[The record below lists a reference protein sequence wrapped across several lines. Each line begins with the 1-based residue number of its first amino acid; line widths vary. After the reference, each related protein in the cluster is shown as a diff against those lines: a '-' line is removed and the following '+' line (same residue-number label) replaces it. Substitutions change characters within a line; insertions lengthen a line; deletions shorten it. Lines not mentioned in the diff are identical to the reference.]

1 MNNPLRNTIVSL
13 IVLSICIISCKSKH
27 DNSELTEK
35 VASELKKSTL
45 NPDEEEIKATVEKL
59 LFAAGNYNIEDLDD
73 MVSDKAMLGISSLKD
88 GIWSN
93 SEIAIDEF
101 FTSVKKRERSPY
113 CEIPNEYDII
123 VTEGQLALVRA
134 DCILYRFGIP
144 QTREINHFTL
154 MKENEKW
161 RFLNIS
167 WTKYE
172 VAEEKKKFDLDIFA
186 RSYAQAWCSKRP
198 NFVATYFA
206 EDGSLQVN
214 DGDSAK
220 GRDAISKVAQGFMT
234 DLPDMI
240 VRYDSIVPKSIGT
253 EFHWTLI
260 ATNSGPGGTGNK
272 VKVSGY
278 ELWQLDENGLI
289 KNSQGNFPTE
299 EYNRQLEFGIDN

>member
-1 MNNPLRNTIVSL
+1 MNNTLRNTILSL

-27 DNSELTEK
+27 DKSELTKK
-35 VASELKKSTL
+35 VASEITKSTL

-101 FTSVKKRERSPY
+101 FASVKKRERSPY
-113 CEIPNEYDII
+113 CEIPNDYDII

-134 DCILYRFGIP
+134 DCILYRCGIP

-154 MKENEKW
+154 MKENEEWK
-161 RFLNIS
+161 FLNIS

-198 NFVATYFA
+198 NFVASYFA

-214 DGDSAK
+214 DGDPAK

-234 DLPDMI
+234 DLPDMYLH
-240 VRYDSIVPKSIGT
+240 YDSIVSKSIGT

-260 ATNSGPGGTGNK
+260 ATNSGPSGTGNK

-289 KNSQGNFPTE
+289 KNSQGNFSTE
-299 EYNRQLEFGIDN
+299 EYNRQLEYGINN